1 MSGQNQNRK
10 SPRWTNSQVDAT
22 NSEENPDL
30 TEPIVDTILHG
41 HNVMLPDSKLDGIK
55 VDRTKSE
62 QNPDW
67 TEPAANTILS
77 LKFVM

>member
-67 TEPAANTILS
+67 TEPAAKTILS

>member
-10 SPRWTNSQVDAT
+10 SPRWTNSQVNAI

-41 HNVMLPDSKLDGIK
+41 QNVMLPDSKVDGGK
-55 VDRTKSE
+55 VERTKSE

-67 TEPAANTILS
+67 TEPAAN
-77 LKFVM
+77 

>member
-10 SPRWTNSQVDAT
+10 SPRWTNSQVDAI

-41 HNVMLPDSKLDGIK
+41 QNVMLPDSKVDGVK

-67 TEPAANTILS
+67 TELAVDTILS
-77 LKFVM
+77 